1 MKEKGEMFQASPLE
15 RKERILS
22 LFDELS
28 PRFQEY
34 ALSVIDQLIKL
45 QKDEEKAGNI
55 LPKK

>member
-1 MKEKGEMFQASPLE
+1 MFQSSPLE